1 MTEEL
6 SEFPNHKL
14 KTPME
19 VSIIEIEGHYYATN
33 NEFEICA
40 DGNTADE
47 AVELFKVFLG
57 EMYERAKK
65 LTGMVEDE

>member
-6 SEFPNHKL
+6 LEFPHHKL

-19 VSIIEIEGHYYATN
+19 VSIIEIDGHYYATN

-40 DGNTADE
+40 DGNSADE

-65 LTGMVEDE
+65 LTEMVEDE